1 MKSLIYILAVC
12 SVIQLS
18 LTQVLDG
25 GACKTNIPTVKN
37 FDPARYLGRWY
48 ENQKYPFIFELGGK
62 CIYAEYA
69 LMANGDISV
78 YNFNINQLTGKP
90 NDIKGSAKIVD
101 NAKLKVR
108 FSSMPAF
115 IGAADY
121 WILDTDYDNYA
132 VVYSCTDIGGL
143 VNGKVVWIL
152 TRERHPQPQYIERAR
167 SVIKQNGLSLGP
179 LHKTDQSGCEKSPG
193 YK

>member
-1 MKSLIYILAVC
+1 MKSLLLILAGLSLV
-12 SVIQLS
+12 QLS
-18 LTQVLDG
+18 LTQVLNG
-25 GACKTNIPTVKN
+25 GACNQNIPTVKN
-37 FDPARYLGRWY
+37 FDASRYLGRWY

-62 CIYAEYA
+62 CIYAEYG
-69 LMANGDISV
+69 LMENKDLSI
-78 YNFNINQLTGKP
+78 YNFNINTLTGKP
-90 NDIKGSAKIVD
+90 NDIKGSAKIVG

-152 TRERHPQPQYIERAR
+152 TREREPQPQYIERAR
-167 SVIKQNGLSLGP
+167 SVIKENGLSLGP
-179 LHKTDQSGCEKSPG
+179 L
-193 YK
+193 YKNRSEWL